1 MVGGT
6 HPQAAALLR
15 ALGHSEEGTGRCAGW
30 LREAGHGELGR
41 VRRALL
47 GQAGGW
53 GCDVRE
59 VGSAGA
65 VGRDSTTV
73 GPWGGKRGEVEREHG
88 PAEEEGGRSFSF
100 FFFTLSFFHSFYLD
114 IMAYLYT
121 YACTCS
127 F

>member
-65 VGRDSTTV
+65 VGR
-73 GPWGGKRGEVEREHG
+73 RGEVG
-88 PAEEEGGRSFSF
+88 
-100 FFFTLSFFHSFYLD
+100 
-114 IMAYLYT
+114 
-121 YACTCS
+121 
-127 F
+127 